1 MDSYEQTAEDGS
13 AEIAELFAPWDAHA
27 WDNLRE
33 AHGDTAARL
42 EALVAGGVEPEAI
55 RRYAEKHGYS
65 PRVIG
70 WLEQAAQ
77 HAQRQRQER
86 TTATAAE
93 QVGHAAEQAER
104 AQVYVPAC

>member
-1 MDSYEQTAEDGS
+1 MDSYEQTAEEGS

-42 EALVAGGVEPEAI
+42 EALVAAGVEPQAI

-70 WLEQAAQ
+70 WLEQAAY
-77 HAQRQRQER
+77 HARRQQQER
-86 TTATAAE
+86 ATATVAE
-93 QVGHAAEQAER
+93 QAEQAER
-104 AQVYVPAC
+104 APVYVPAC